1 MPESSTQ
8 QRGSD
13 MSTTIIYAFVFA
25 AVLLIVDA
33 VARSVTGF
41 SRARSEVNARL
52 ARLTAGGDQTATYQK
67 LLQDRG
73 AADGFLDA
81 GIFGWVARMYRQSGL
96 QMTMRSRIL
105 YVISVTLVSILVL
118 RFVVSSG
125 LLQILFGLIA
135 GPVVCLLFVVRLRA
149 RRLKKF
155 VEQLPLAIDIIV
167 RSLNAGHPL
176 LAAVSLVGR
185 EMPDPIGSE
194 FGLLSDQLT
203 FGLELDRAM
212 LNMVDR
218 VGADE
223 LNLLAITVSVQRGTG
238 GNLSEI
244 LENLAG
250 MIRDRTLLKAKIRAI
265 SAEGRMTA
273 RVMAAFP
280 FVLYMII
287 STLAPQYFDPVWES
301 GYANVMIFGILA
313 FLSVGLII
321 LNKIVRFDF

>member
-1 MPESSTQ
+1 
-8 QRGSD
+8 

-25 AVLLIVDA
+25 AVLLLVDA
-33 VARSVTGF
+33 LARMFTGF
-41 SRARSEVNARL
+41 NRSRSEVNARL
-52 ARLTAGGDQTATYQK
+52 ARLGEGGDQNATYQK
-67 LLQDRG
+67 LLQERG
-73 AADGFLDA
+73 IGEGILNA
-81 GIFGWVARMYRQSGL
+81 GVFGWIARMYRQSGL
-96 QMTMRSRIL
+96 EMPMRNRVL
-105 YVISVTLVSILVL
+105 YVLVITLATMLAARFVISSGMLQIVAGLIFGPLLSLALVL
-118 RFVVSSG
+118 RIRS
-125 LLQILFGLIA
+125 
-135 GPVVCLLFVVRLRA
+135 

-155 VEQLPLAIDIIV
+155 VLQLPLAIDIIV

-176 LAAVSLVGR
+176 LSAISLVGR

-244 LENLAG
+244 LENLSG
-250 MIRDRTLLKAKIRAI
+250 MIRDRTMLKQKIRAI
-265 SAEGRMTA
+265 SAEGRITA
-273 RVMAAFP
+273 RVMAVFP
-280 FVLYMII
+280 FILYLII

-301 GYANVMIFGILA
+301 GYGNVMIFGVLA
-313 FLSVGLII
+313 FLAVGLVI
-321 LNKIVRFDF
+321 LNRIVRFDF

>member
-1 MPESSTQ
+1 
-8 QRGSD
+8 

-25 AVLLIVDA
+25 AVLLLVDA
-33 VARSVTGF
+33 MGRVLGGF
-41 SRARSEVNARL
+41 SRSRSEVNARL
-52 ARLTAGGDQTATYQK
+52 ARLSEGGDQSATYQK
-67 LLQDRG
+67 LLQERG
-73 AADGFLDA
+73 VGDNFLDG
-81 GIFGWVARMYRQSGL
+81 GIFAWIARMYRQSGL
-96 QMTMRSRIL
+96 QMPMRNRVL
-105 YVISVTLVSILVL
+105 YVIALTLAAMLL
-118 RFVVSSG
+118 ARFVVSSG
-125 LLQILFGLIA
+125 ALQIALGLVA
-135 GPVVCLLFVVRLRA
+135 GPVFALLIVLRLRA
-149 RRLKKF
+149 RRLKRF
-155 VEQLPLAIDIIV
+155 IEQLPLAIDIIV

-176 LAAVSLVGR
+176 LAAINLVGR

-250 MIRDRTLLKAKIRAI
+250 MIRERTMLRAKIRAI
-265 SAEGRMTA
+265 SAEGRMTS
-273 RVMAAFP
+273 RVMAVFP
-280 FVLYMII
+280 FILYLII

-301 GYANVMIFGILA
+301 GYANVMIFGVLA

-321 LNKIVRFDF
+321 LNRIVRFDF

>member
-1 MPESSTQ
+1 
-8 QRGSD
+8 

-25 AVLLIVDA
+25 AVLLLVDA
-33 VARSVTGF
+33 ITRAVTGL
-41 SRARSEVNARL
+41 SRSRSEVNARL
-52 ARLTAGGDQTATYQK
+52 ARLSEGGDQNATYQR
-67 LLQDRG
+67 LLQERG
-73 AADGFLDA
+73 IGEGFLDT
-81 GIFGWVARMYRQSGL
+81 GILGWIARMYRQSGL
-96 QMTMRSRIL
+96 QMPFRNRVL
-105 YVISVTLVSILVL
+105 YVLVVTLATMLVA
-118 RFVVSSG
+118 RFVTPSG
-125 LLQILFGLIA
+125 LMQILFGLVV
-135 GPVVCLLFVVRLRA
+135 GPLICLVLVMRIRA

-167 RSLNAGHPL
+167 RSLNAGHPVL
-176 LAAVSLVGR
+176 SAISLVGR

-244 LENLAG
+244 LENLSQ
-250 MIRDRTLLKAKIRAI
+250 MIRDRTMLKAKIRAI

-273 RVMAAFP
+273 RIMAVFP
-280 FVLYMII
+280 FLLYLLI
-287 STLAPQYFDPVWES
+287 STLAPQYFDPVWDS
-301 GYANVMIFGILA
+301 GYGNVMIFGVLA
-313 FLSVGLII
+313 FLSVGLIV
-321 LNKIVRFDF
+321 LNRIVRFDF